1 METATENLEND
12 HEYILR
18 LIYVMEKMVLT
29 VSTELKHI
37 ELAVSLIRN
46 YADGFHHTK
55 EENLLFPLL
64 VNKGFSNEQGPVS
77 VMLHDHAEAR
87 NFVKGMMVE
96 IENIKQG
103 DASSLTLLYEHMQG
117 YIDLLRSHIAKENK
131 VLFRMADK
139 ALSQDEQK
147 GLLKAFAELE
157 SSKYSKGQLDRFI
170 TGIEGLEAIY
180 TPNPWTPNP

>member
-12 HEYILR
+12 HVYILR
-18 LIYVMEKMVLT
+18 LIGVMEKMVLT

-46 YADGFHHTK
+46 YADGFHHGK
-55 EENLLFPLL
+55 EENIFFPLL
-64 VNKGFSNEQGPVS
+64 VKKGFSNENGPIPI
-77 VMLHDHAEAR
+77 MIHDHAEGR
-87 NFVKGMMVE
+87 NYVKGMVVE

-103 DASSLTLLYEHMQG
+103 DASSLTLLYEYMQG
-117 YIDLLRSHIAKENK
+117 YIDLLKAHINKENK

-139 ALSQDEQK
+139 ALSQDEHE
-147 GLLKAFAELE
+147 GLLKDFAALE
-157 SSKYSKGQLDRFI
+157 KSKYSKGQLDRFI

-180 TPNPWTPNP
+180 MTPNP